1 MNRKTVWL
9 VAVVFLV
16 LSLTVLVA
24 WQAGQR
30 RRTATSEPD
39 TIDVPGRPSE
49 EVAKAE
55 VTLYFPGA
63 GARLFAEAREVEA
76 AEDLEVRLTRLV
88 EALLEGPQS
97 PDLFP
102 SLPAEISLGWVF
114 VDPAGIAWVDLEL
127 GDGDILPSWGSGHEM
142 LAVYSLVDTILLNLE
157 DVEAVAVLRNGQQE
171 ATFAGHLDTSRP
183 LRLNRQLIASRS

>member
-9 VAVVFLV
+9 VAVVLLV
-16 LSLTVLVA
+16 LLLAVLVG

-30 RRTATSEPD
+30 RREASGEPD
-39 TIDVPGRPSE
+39 PLDVPESLSE
-49 EVAKAE
+49 EVAKAK

-76 AEDLEVRLTRLV
+76 AEDLEIRLTRLV
-88 EALLEGPQS
+88 EALLAGPQS

-102 SLPAEISLGWVF
+102 SFPAEASLGWVY
-114 VDPAGIAWVDLEL
+114 VDPTGIAWVDLEL

-171 ATFAGHLDTSRP
+171 TTFAGHLDTSRP
-183 LRLNRQLIASRS
+183 LHLNRQLIASRG